1 MVLATSAPATAGSA
15 SLCSP
20 ISVSAAGQ
28 WTYDSNG
35 WGTGRQRTI
44 TVTNI
49 AAETLPAGYFNI
61 EVKDAR
67 VFWSDGEPEVTTTV
81 TLAYDET
88 LLGLTGSPN
97 PFTSTVEAP
106 NSYGFAT
113 ALWTLTPLGPL
124 APGESVTVI
133 EVNPRT
139 ESLDF
144 LATVSV
150 QGQVCSMYPEG
161 GGE

>member
-1 MVLATSAPATAGSA
+1 M
-15 SLCSP
+15 
-20 ISVSAAGQ
+20 
-28 WTYDSNG
+28 
-35 WGTGRQRTI
+35 
-44 TVTNI
+44 TNI